1 MIERQAQHLSL
12 EAVMEPGNANPS
24 EEVAAHTARLAKIL
38 LVDEDTK
45 DRDNYLLLLRSRGF
59 EVCACPSYE
68 QAAKFIDHEDFDFVI
83 VDQGSPAFEGHYV
96 VQRALQLGRRK
107 PVLVLTRYHNMNCY
121 CEAMQL
127 GALDYLEKPL
137 SGPDIIGVVE
147 RHIPLRIAAA

>member
-1 MIERQAQHLSL
+1 
-12 EAVMEPGNANPS
+12 MELGNSNPS
-24 EEVAAHTARLAKIL
+24 EEVVAGAARLAKIL
-38 LVDEDTK
+38 LVDEDRE

-59 EVCACPSYE
+59 EVRACPSYA
-68 QAAKFIDHEDFDFVI
+68 QAAKFLEYEDFDFII

-107 PVLVLTRYHNMNCY
+107 PVLVLTRYHDMNCY

-137 SGPDIIGVVE
+137 SGADIIGVVE
-147 RHIPLRIAAA
+147 RHIPLRIASA